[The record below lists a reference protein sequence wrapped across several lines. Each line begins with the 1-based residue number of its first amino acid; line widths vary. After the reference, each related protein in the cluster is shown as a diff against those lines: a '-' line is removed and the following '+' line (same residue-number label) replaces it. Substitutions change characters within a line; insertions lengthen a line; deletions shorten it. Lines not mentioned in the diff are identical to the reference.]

1 MTQHTPGP
9 WEVRAVGV
17 HDRGWDAGTF
27 VGQVGSGLVAKTFTN
42 KSNMQPA
49 ECLAAA
55 QADAS
60 LIAAAPELLAA
71 CEAARYELNCLE
83 PRLTDEFR
91 SGVVA
96 LRESI
101 AAAIA
106 KAKGQL

>member
-1 MTQHTPGP
+1 MDRTTPAP
-9 WEVRAVGV
+9 WTIRTDPTEQSCKAISAQFEYEPREFASV
-17 HDRGWDAGTF
+17 W
-27 VGQVGSGLVAKTFTN
+27 VAREISKDN
-42 KSNMQPA
+42 A
-49 ECLAAA
+49 R
-55 QADAS
+55 

-71 CEAARYELNCLE
+71 CEAARYELTCLE

-101 AAAIA
+101 TAAIA